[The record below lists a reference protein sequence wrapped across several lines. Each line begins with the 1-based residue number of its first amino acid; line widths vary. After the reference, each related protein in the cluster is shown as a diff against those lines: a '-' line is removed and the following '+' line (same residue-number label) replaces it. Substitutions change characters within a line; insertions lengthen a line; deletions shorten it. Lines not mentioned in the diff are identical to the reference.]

1 MQRMLLLDACLVYS
15 GNKLRPLL
23 QNSKSSVNTSSICLL
38 EYGRM
43 VPAPQSKSKRSV
55 LAPKMVPFGW
65 VKYSTILGASVA
77 HLEWSR
83 FDPNKQGRNST
94 LLKGQNEEAKG
105 MFWKNTG

>member
-1 MQRMLLLDACLVYS
+1 MLAWFILGINWDHSYKIASPVSLQVQFVYLNMAEWS
-15 GNKLRPLL
+15 L
-23 QNSKSSVNTSSICLL
+23 
-38 EYGRM
+38 
-43 VPAPQSKSKRSV
+43 APQSKSKRSV

-65 VKYSTILGASVA
+65 VKYSTILGANVA

-105 MFWKNTG
+105 MFWKNRG